1 MKIRRIMAES
11 RSIFEFKQFS
21 LHHGNPG
28 LKISTEACLFGAW
41 SSLKA
46 QGKCL
51 DIGTGCGLLASM
63 LAQANPTCS
72 TKALEIHPEV
82 AKIASENFNRSPF
95 KERLQAIEAN
105 VLTFKSEEK
114 FDFICSNPPFFTNH
128 LAASDEAKHMAIHAD
143 HLSPVDLAASIDRLL
158 TKEGEFAVLYPADVL
173 AQFEQSLQVNGL
185 FLHEKVTIH
194 SNPSSPVLRVMA
206 NGSRKNNPIKQDRIN
221 IKTEL
226 GEYSPEFI
234 ELLRPY
240 YIIFPSQ

>member
-1 MKIRRIMAES
+1 MAES
-11 RSIFEFKQFS
+11 RSTFEFKQFS
-21 LHHGNPG
+21 LNHGNPG

-41 SSLKA
+41 TSLKA

-63 LAQANPTCS
+63 LAQAQHSS
-72 TKALEIHPEV
+72 TVIALEIHPEV
-82 AKIASENFNRSPF
+82 AKVASENFNSSPF
-95 KERLQAIEAN
+95 KERLKAIEAN

-143 HLSPVDLAASIDRLL
+143 HLSPKDLASSIDRLL
-158 TKEGEFAVLYPADVL
+158 TNDGTFAVLYPADVL
-173 AQFEQSLQVNGL
+173 ALFEQSLQANGL
-185 FLHEKVTIH
+185 FIHEKVTIH
-194 SNPSSPVLRVMA
+194 SNPSSPVLRIMA
-206 NGSRKNNPIKQDRIN
+206 YGSSEKSPLKQERIN
-221 IKTEL
+221 IKTAQ
-226 GEYSPEFI
+226 GDYSPEFI